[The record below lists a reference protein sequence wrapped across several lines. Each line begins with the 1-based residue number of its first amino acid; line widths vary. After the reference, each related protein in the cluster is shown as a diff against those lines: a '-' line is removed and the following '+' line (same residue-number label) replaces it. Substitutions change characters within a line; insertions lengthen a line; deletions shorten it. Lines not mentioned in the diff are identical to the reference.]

1 MADKL
6 KSNLAAQLKKVS
18 ASDLVDVVLEL
29 HPQPDPPAAA
39 GAPTRAAQAAPQ
51 SRAEKIAAKKS
62 AFDRSV
68 AGVEEAV
75 RKAGGEI
82 TGRAWINQTVRARV
96 PAAAVEQLCRH
107 DRVAAADAP
116 ARLTAEGG

>member
-29 HPQPDPPAAA
+29 HPQADPADAGPAA
-39 GAPTRAAQAAPQ
+39 RAAQSAPR

-82 TGRAWINQTVRARV
+82 TGLAWVNQTVRARL
-96 PAAAVEQLCRH
+96 PAAGVEQLCRH
-107 DRVAAADAP
+107 ERVAAVDAP
-116 ARLTAEGG
+116 GRLTAEGG

>member
-6 KSNLAAQLKKVS
+6 KSTLAAQLKKVS

-29 HPQPDPPAAA
+29 HPHADLPPES
-39 GAPTRAAQAAPQ
+39 GATTRAARAAPQ

-107 DRVAAADAP
+107 ERVAAVDAP
-116 ARLTAEGG
+116 GRLSAEGG